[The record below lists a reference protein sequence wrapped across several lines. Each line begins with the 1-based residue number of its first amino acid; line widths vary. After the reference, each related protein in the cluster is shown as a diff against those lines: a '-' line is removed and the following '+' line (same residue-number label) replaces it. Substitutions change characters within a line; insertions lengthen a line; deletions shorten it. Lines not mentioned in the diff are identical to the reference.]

1 MARFP
6 SLLWLSNIPLGM
18 CIPHHLYPLVDQ
30 WTPRLP
36 SVSQLSAL
44 PQLYPNFGL
53 ICINLFSF
61 LNLPKLFF
69 SIFICC
75 MALMFYSEKYPVCV
89 CVCGERGRHVCL
101 SVGVYL
107 CECIFLWDS
116 SEDYPFQ
123 VPPRAHT
130 VGVTL
135 LSAVTVLGSS
145 YWGSSER
152 TTKKSKLIKSL
163 CVCVCYNLGDLCVWL
178 CVRVWVGMCEWR
190 CVCVCVCEC
199 V

>member
-1 MARFP
+1 MSFFVSHISLNIMPSRFICIVTNGKTSFCYMAEYYF
-6 SLLWLSNIPLGM
+6 ID

-107 CECIFLWDS
+107 CECIFL
-116 SEDYPFQ
+116 
-123 VPPRAHT
+123 
-130 VGVTL
+130 
-135 LSAVTVLGSS
+135 
-145 YWGSSER
+145 
-152 TTKKSKLIKSL
+152 
-163 CVCVCYNLGDLCVWL
+163 
-178 CVRVWVGMCEWR
+178 
-190 CVCVCVCEC
+190 
-199 V
+199 